1 MASPEDIFLNQGKY
15 FVQILKGFDMMD
27 CKYMSTPMEMNLKLL
42 VDTLSEIVDVT
53 LYKQMIG
60 SLMYLMNARLDICF
74 IVNTLGQCLVEPRC
88 VHLVATTH
96 VMRYLKGT
104 LDYGLYFIRDCDFR
118 LYGYT
123 DLDWAGSD
131 FDRKSTSRCCFS
143 LGSSM
148 TSCKSKK

>member
-1 MASPEDIFLNQGKY
+1 MASPEDIFLNRGKY

-60 SLMYLMNARLDICF
+60 SLMYLMNARLAICF
-74 IVNTLGQCLVEPRC
+74 IVNTLGQYLVEPRC

-104 LDYGLYFIRDCDFR
+104 LDNGLYFIRD
-118 LYGYT
+118 
-123 DLDWAGSD
+123 
-131 FDRKSTSRCCFS
+131 
-143 LGSSM
+143 
-148 TSCKSKK
+148 